1 MEAMERQFSIGWV
14 LISYLMIAGGFMF
27 AAVAVIAS
35 EERSEWL
42 SQAVFFAGAFLGG
55 LFAGRASPGKTVAEP
70 GLAGVLLI
78 LTVFGVCFLVPGGAD
93 LSVGGAGDPATALK
107 MAFVTGL
114 GGFVGGLVGERT
126 SKGGRS
132 ASAWRWWGVACLL
145 TVGMTYLLLGLFALL
160 VVLSGGSFSGGKAP
174 LMAIAAF
181 ALGAFGSGFLA
192 QAIAPRPMRAA
203 CGAGAV
209 GMMVFVLAV
218 SAALGSLTASL
229 LVGAAI
235 IGTMASLI
243 GAAGAGLSWRL
254 IGARRAERPLSPD
267 LPEARLK

>member
-1 MEAMERQFSIGWV
+1 MERRFSIGWV

-27 AAVAVIAS
+27 AAVAVIAG
-35 EERSEWL
+35 EERAGWL
-42 SQAVFFAGAFLGG
+42 SQGVSFSGAFVGG
-55 LFAGRASPGKTVAEP
+55 LFAGRASPGKIVAEP

-78 LTVFGVCFLVPGGAD
+78 LTVFGVCFAVPGGTDA
-93 LSVGGAGDPATALK
+93 SFGEPATALK

-126 SKGGRS
+126 SRGGRP
-132 ASAWRWWGVACLL
+132 ASAWHWWGVACLL
-145 TVGMTYLLLGLFALL
+145 TVGMTCLLVGLLALL
-160 VVLSGGSFSGGKAP
+160 VSLSGGSLSDSAAP
-174 LMAIAAF
+174 LMAFAAF
-181 ALGAFGSGFLA
+181 ALGTFGGGFLA

-209 GMMVFVLAV
+209 GIMVFFLAV
-218 SAALGSLTASL
+218 NAGLGSLTAAM

-235 IGTMASLI
+235 LGIITSLI

-254 IGARRAERPLSPD
+254 IGARRAARLLSPD
-267 LPEARLK
+267 LPEARLR